1 MKFYSDEDERAA
13 IADLADR
20 IEHESVV
27 FDGWSKHD
35 LLAPQRFKGDQPQV
49 GLIRRQ
55 RPEFFTEIE
64 RWKSF
69 RDCLRNHHS
78 FVNIPRGNKR
88 SSGSDCGLTKTILNA
103 SETRGFEVWTTIG
116 KRNFFDFENHHRRSE
131 DLEITVLS
139 KGDCWVQLVQESKRY
154 VKIICILNEGRAKSL
169 RSWVSSLKQL
179 LLDDCGFGFVWGHAM
194 EVESNVNYPNRS
206 KIDRRFEH
214 WNKVKIQ
221 TDDGPLVFNLNRLTK
236 LWLRMGFCL
245 APSPETDE
253 SPALALY
260 SDSFFNELMEL
271 KPDIW
276 KQFEKLNSS
285 FRCLELDEMA

>member
-1 MKFYSDEDERAA
+1 MKFYSDEKERAA
-13 IADLADR
+13 IAELADR

-27 FDGWSKHD
+27 FDGWSKYD

-69 RDCLRNHHS
+69 RECLRNHHS
-78 FVNIPRGNKR
+78 FVNIRANKR
-88 SSGSDCGLTKTILNA
+88 ALENDSELTKTIQNA
-103 SETRGFEVWTTIG
+103 GSARGFEVWTTIG
-116 KRNFFDFENHHRRSE
+116 KRNFFDFENHRRRSQ
-131 DLEITVLS
+131 DLAITVLS

-194 EVESNVNYPNRS
+194 EVESNVNYPNNSR
-206 KIDRRFEH
+206 KDRRFEH
-214 WNKVKIQ
+214 WKTVKIQ
-221 TDDGPLVFNLNRLTK
+221 TNGGPLVFKLNRLTR
-236 LWLRMGFCL
+236 LWLKMGFSL

-253 SPALALY
+253 SPALALF
-260 SDSFFNELMEL
+260 SSFFFQELMEL
-271 KPDIW
+271 KPSIW

-285 FRCLELDEMA
+285 F

>member
-1 MKFYSDEDERAA
+1 VKFYSDEVERAA

-27 FDGWSKHD
+27 FDGWSKYD

-69 RDCLRNHHS
+69 RECLRNHHS
-78 FVNIPRGNKR
+78 FVNIPRAHKR
-88 SSGSDCGLTKTILNA
+88 ALEGDSELTKTIQNA
-103 SETRGFEVWTTIG
+103 GSARGFEVWTTIA
-116 KRNFFDFENHHRRSE
+116 KRNFFDFVNHRRRSE
-131 DLEITVLS
+131 DLAITVLS
-139 KGDCWVQLVQESKRY
+139 KDDCWAQLVQESKRY

-194 EVESNVNYPNRS
+194 QVESNVNYPNNSRT
-206 KIDRRFEH
+206 DRRFEH
-214 WNKVKIQ
+214 WKTVTIKTNG
-221 TDDGPLVFNLNRLTK
+221 GPLVFKLNRLTK
-236 LWLRMGFCL
+236 LWLKMGFCL

-276 KQFEKLNSS
+276 KQFEEFNSS
-285 FRCLELDEMA
+285 F

>member
-1 MKFYSDEDERAA
+1 VKFYSDEKERAA
-13 IADLADR
+13 IAELADR

-27 FDGWSKHD
+27 FDGWSKYD

-69 RDCLRNHHS
+69 RECLRNHHS
-78 FVNIPRGNKR
+78 FVNIRANKR
-88 SSGSDCGLTKTILNA
+88 ALENDSELTKTIQNA
-103 SETRGFEVWTTIG
+103 GSARGFEVWTTIG
-116 KRNFFDFENHHRRSE
+116 KRNFFDFENHRRRSQ
-131 DLEITVLS
+131 DLAITVLS

-194 EVESNVNYPNRS
+194 EVESNVNYPNNSR
-206 KIDRRFEH
+206 KDRRFEH
-214 WNKVKIQ
+214 WKTVKIQ
-221 TDDGPLVFNLNRLTK
+221 TNGGPLVFKLNRLTK
-236 LWLRMGFCL
+236 LWLKMGFRL
-245 APSPETDE
+245 APSPETDD

-260 SDSFFNELMEL
+260 SDSFFQELLEL

-276 KQFEKLNSS
+276 KQFEEFNSS
-285 FRCLELDEMA
+285 F

>member
-27 FDGWSKHD
+27 FDGWSKYD

-49 GLIRRQ
+49 GLNRRQ
-55 RPEFFTEIE
+55 RPEFFTEVE

-69 RDCLRNHHS
+69 RECLRNHHS

-88 SSGSDCGLTKTILNA
+88 SSDSDCGLTKTIQNA
-103 SETRGFEVWTTIG
+103 GSASGFEVWTTIA
-116 KRNFFDFENHHRRSE
+116 KRNFFDFENHCRRSE
-131 DLEITVLS
+131 DLAITVLS
-139 KGDCWVQLVQESKRY
+139 KDDCWAQLVQESKRY
-154 VKIICILNEGRAKSL
+154 VKIICILNKGRAKSL
-169 RSWVSSLKQL
+169 RSWVSDLKQL

-194 EVESNVNYPNRS
+194 QVESNVNYPNNSR
-206 KIDRRFEH
+206 KDRRFEH
-214 WNKVKIQ
+214 WKTVTIKTNG
-221 TDDGPLVFNLNRLTK
+221 GPLVFKLNRLTR
-236 LWLRMGFCL
+236 LWLKMGFSL

-260 SDSFFNELMEL
+260 SGSFFQELMEL

-276 KQFEKLNSS
+276 KQFEELNSS
-285 FRCLELDEMA
+285 F

>member
-1 MKFYSDEDERAA
+1 MKFYSDEVERAA

-27 FDGWSKHD
+27 FDGWSKYD
-35 LLAPQRFKGDQPQV
+35 LLAPQRYKGDQPQV

-55 RPEFFTEIE
+55 RPALFTELE
-64 RWKSF
+64 RWQSF
-69 RDCLRNHHS
+69 RECLRNHHS
-78 FVNIPRGNKR
+78 FVNIPRAHKR
-88 SSGSDCGLTKTILNA
+88 ALEGDSELTKTIQNA
-103 SETRGFEVWTTIG
+103 GSARGFEVWTTIA
-116 KRNFFDFENHHRRSE
+116 KRNFFDFVNHRRRSE
-131 DLEITVLS
+131 DLAITVLS
-139 KGDCWVQLVQESKRY
+139 KDDCWAQLVQESKRY

-179 LLDDCGFGFVWGHAM
+179 LLDDCGFGFVWGHSM

-214 WNKVKIQ
+214 WKTVKIE

-236 LWLRMGFCL
+236 LWLKMGFCL

-260 SDSFFNELMEL
+260 SSSFFNELMEL

-285 FRCLELDEMA
+285 F